1 MSGPGFANIR
11 TFSRV
16 GNKAGQSVDQVLGEA
31 ERDPQYSSHVDQPKP
46 PELIFGMTV
55 DEVRQA
61 HAALLV
67 KRKTKVRV
75 QGEVKERAIRK
86 DRHTLAGCVMSYPVL
101 REQVMAD
108 GDEWQRYLE
117 WRELNLHWLKKLWG
131 DNLKSVIQHDDE
143 PYLHLH
149 ALGLPESDAGCD
161 ARTMNPAYMMKRLVL
176 EQEKAVGKS
185 NKEALKIANRAYR
198 AEGRKLQDGYH
209 AAVGIP
215 SGLTRFGP
223 RRRRLTRAQWHEEKE
238 RARASSDHNLQADL
252 REIIRQRASL
262 NSEVENLTAKKSD
275 LTIQLDQIKAVSRGI
290 LDQATSSAKQITAAA
305 QSEQE
310 KTAQEA
316 ERFRSDRH
324 EFEAESVRLKQE
336 LDLRNVALT
345 KRERQSELIL
355 NNVAYAVENLEKA
368 VNTAIFQRSGEKIT
382 AKHMEA
388 GQFGNLCKV
397 LGKDD
402 PTRLDWLRVWS
413 LYAPSTGFTLAIP
426 ERVVVAL
433 EGAFKKIE
441 DFSIKIG
448 QLREEARLKGIEE
461 AQISALRIVEAA
473 RLTAADTE
481 KSASN
486 SADSLLS
493 DAKAQSKTII
503 AAAERHA
510 STINADAACI
520 MDQARETKAQADETL
535 RAAETEATRLVQQEV
550 RNRRLEPQARAWA
563 AFARLLKEGVK
574 AVFGEAG
581 YQRLAD
587 WINPR
592 WSAHPD
598 NPERPIE
605 RQPAQTVSRGPAP

>member
-11 TFSRV
+11 TFSRS
-16 GNKAGQSVDQVLGEA
+16 GNKAGQSVDQVLAEA

-75 QGEVKERAIRK
+75 KGEVKERAIRK

-101 REQVMAD
+101 REQVLAD

-149 ALGLPESDAGCD
+149 ALGLPVSDAGCD

-198 AEGRKLQDGYH
+198 SEGRKLQDGYYS
-209 AAVGIP
+209 AVGIP

-252 REIIRQRASL
+252 REIIRERASL

-275 LTIQLDQIKAVSRGI
+275 LNVQLDEIMAVGRGI
-290 LDQATSSAKQITAAA
+290 LDQATNSAKQITAAA

-355 NNVAYAVENLEKA
+355 DNVAYAGHCC
-368 VNTAIFQRSGEKIT
+368 R
-382 AKHMEA
+382 M
-388 GQFGNLCKV
+388 
-397 LGKDD
+397 
-402 PTRLDWLRVWS
+402 
-413 LYAPSTGFTLAIP
+413 
-426 ERVVVAL
+426 
-433 EGAFKKIE
+433 
-441 DFSIKIG
+441 
-448 QLREEARLKGIEE
+448 
-461 AQISALRIVEAA
+461 AA
-473 RLTAADTE
+473 
-481 KSASN
+481 
-486 SADSLLS
+486 
-493 DAKAQSKTII
+493 
-503 AAAERHA
+503 
-510 STINADAACI
+510 
-520 MDQARETKAQADETL
+520 
-535 RAAETEATRLVQQEV
+535 
-550 RNRRLEPQARAWA
+550 
-563 AFARLLKEGVK
+563 
-574 AVFGEAG
+574 
-581 YQRLAD
+581 
-587 WINPR
+587 
-592 WSAHPD
+592 
-598 NPERPIE
+598 
-605 RQPAQTVSRGPAP
+605 

>member
-1 MSGPGFANIR
+1 
-11 TFSRV
+11 
-16 GNKAGQSVDQVLGEA
+16 
-31 ERDPQYSSHVDQPKP
+31 
-46 PELIFGMTV
+46 
-55 DEVRQA
+55 
-61 HAALLV
+61 
-67 KRKTKVRV
+67 
-75 QGEVKERAIRK
+75 
-86 DRHTLAGCVMSYPVL
+86 MSYPVL
-101 REQVMAD
+101 REQVLAD

-149 ALGLPESDAGCD
+149 ALGLPVSDAGCD

-198 AEGRKLQDGYH
+198 SEGRKLQDGYYS
-209 AAVGIP
+209 AVGIP

-252 REIIRQRASL
+252 REIIRERASL

-275 LTIQLDQIKAVSRGI
+275 LNVQLDEIMAVGRGI
-290 LDQATSSAKQITAAA
+290 LDQATNSAKQITAAA

-324 EFEAESVRLKQE
+324 EFEAESVRLKHE

-355 NNVAYAVENLEKA
+355 DNVAYAVENLEKA

-382 AKHMEA
+382 AKHMA
-388 GQFGNLCKV
+388 ADQFGVLCKV

-413 LYAPSTGFTLAIP
+413 LYAPSTGHTLAMSD
-426 ERVVVAL
+426 RVVVAL
-433 EGAFKKIE
+433 DGAFNKIA

-448 QLREEARLKGIEE
+448 QLREEVRLKGIED
-461 AQISALRIVEAA
+461 AQISAEKIIEAA
-473 RLTAADTE
+473 SLAAANTE

-486 SADSLLS
+486 SADTLLS

-503 AAAERHA
+503 AAAEKQA
-510 STINADAACI
+510 STINTDAAFI
-520 MDQARETKAQADETL
+520 MDQAREAKVQADEILT
-535 RAAETEATRLVQQEV
+535 AAETEATRLVQQEV

-592 WSAHPD
+592 WSVHPD
-598 NPERPIE
+598 NPERPVE